1 MTIDVPPVA
10 VVALEATLS
19 TPLRHDLA
27 HRDALIAEGYQYAR
41 GEMTTLA
48 SPDVVC
54 ALVDEIEQM
63 KAAFGMLNAH
73 LCDVRRKVAGR

>member
-1 MTIDVPPVA
+1 MTITVPPV
-10 VVALEATLS
+10 VVAALEATLS

-41 GEMTTLA
+41 GQRTTLA
-48 SPDVVC
+48 SPEVVC

-63 KAAFGMLNAH
+63 KAAFSLLNAH
-73 LCDVRRKVAGR
+73 LCSVRRKAAVA